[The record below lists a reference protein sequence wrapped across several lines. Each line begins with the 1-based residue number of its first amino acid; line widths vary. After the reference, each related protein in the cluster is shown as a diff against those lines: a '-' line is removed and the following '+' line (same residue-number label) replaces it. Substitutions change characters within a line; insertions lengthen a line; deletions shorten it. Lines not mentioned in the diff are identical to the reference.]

1 MRPLTLEDPRTVGPY
16 RTLVRLG
23 AGGMGVVYLARSA
36 GGSLAAVKV
45 IRAEHAADP
54 GFRARF
60 RREAETAA
68 RITGP
73 WVVPVLGAD
82 TEAREPWL
90 ATAFVP
96 GPSLAQVVAAGGP
109 LPAVT
114 VRALGSRLAEAL
126 VVVHEAGLIHRDVK
140 PGNVLLALDGPRLI
154 DFGIARHE
162 GATALTATGA
172 VIGTPGYLAPEQ
184 ASAGALGPP
193 CDVFSL
199 GCVLVYAA
207 TGRGP
212 FGEGGGAGA
221 LFRTVHE
228 EPDLTGVPPGSASL
242 IAACLAKDPA
252 ARPTASRVRD
262 ALAGGGEAVPDLAG
276 RAVPDPDRPEPSA
289 PGASRDPRESL
300 RAAPDLAGR
309 VAPDPAGRVM
319 PDPAGRAVPDPA
331 GRVAPDPAGR
341 AAPDLAGRAVPDPA
355 GRVAPDPAGR
365 VAPDPAGRAVPD
377 LAGRAVPDPDRPE
390 PSAPRAS
397 RDPRESLRA
406 APDPG
411 ESAARGESPRTA
423 SALTPWQAPAGLPAL
438 IAERSA
444 AALAL
449 PDPEPLPTTPTP
461 AGDETGR
468 DEAAGHEATGQ
479 EGGPTRRRVLT
490 GAAAG
495 AVLLVGGSAA
505 GWNALWGRGGRAGGS
520 PAGSGDSPTYTIGLH
535 TDLGGPGR
543 ATGLAHQRGAQLAVA
558 DHNSRKDKAFRLALR
573 AEDDR
578 GDPAAALRVAER
590 LAADPAV
597 IAVLGPTGAVLR
609 EELVQRYGAARL
621 ANVVVAAGSS
631 TVESG
636 TGLHLCVTRP
646 LDRMLTPGLISYLT
660 RTRPATRI
668 LLVEDAADPGLAG
681 EVGSAFREA
690 TPTGATLLEHPLARG
705 DAGFGAV
712 ARKAVAGRADAVVL
726 GGGDASRAA
735 RLATALT
742 AEGFTGARVAAGPAL
757 GPAFLDGAGEAADGW
772 VSAEAYT
779 DPAALPAARAF
790 TAAHRKRFG
799 APPATWA
806 AEAYDAV
813 GLIAR
818 AAGTTSASDEV
829 RSGIGGRLVR
839 TEHRGIV
846 RTLAFTASTRQM
858 RMPDGIFL
866 YRIEKGRPR
875 FLGPYEEVREAPDG
889 SGR

>member
-1 MRPLTLEDPRTVGPY
+1 MRPLTSEDPRTVGPY

-36 GGSLAAVKV
+36 GGALAAVKV

-60 RREAETAA
+60 RREAEAAA

-109 LPAVT
+109 LPTVT

-126 VVVHEAGLIHRDVK
+126 ASVHEAGLIHRDVK

-184 ASAGALGPP
+184 ASAGPLGPP

-228 EPDLTGVPPGSASL
+228 EPDLTGIPPGLAPL
-242 IAACLAKDPA
+242 IAACLTKDPA
-252 ARPTASRVRD
+252 ARPTATRVRD
-262 ALAGGGEAVPDLAG
+262 ALAAAGET
-276 RAVPDPDRPEPSA
+276 
-289 PGASRDPRESL
+289 AS
-300 RAAPDLAGR
+300 
-309 VAPDPAGRVM
+309 
-319 PDPAGRAVPDPA
+319 DPAGRAVPDPIQ
-331 GRVAPDPAGR
+331 
-341 AAPDLAGRAVPDPA
+341 RAVPDPNQE
-355 GRVAPDPAGR
+355 
-365 VAPDPAGRAVPD
+365 
-377 LAGRAVPDPDRPE
+377 AVPDPARPE

-397 RDPRESLRA
+397 GGPCESPPPTRPRPPDPREALRA
-406 APDPG
+406 AAAPGESPPPPRRRSPDPG
-411 ESAARGESPRTA
+411 GPPRNA
-423 SALTPWQAPAGLPAL
+423 PAPALAPWHAPAGLPAL

-449 PDPEPLPTTPTP
+449 PDPEPLPTTLTP
-461 AGDETGR
+461 AGDGTTG
-468 DEAAGHEATGQ
+468 DEAGGRER
-479 EGGPTRRRVLT
+479 GPTRRRAL
-490 GAAAG
+490 AAG
-495 AVLLVGGSAA
+495 AVLLVGGGAA
-505 GWNALWGRGGRAGGS
+505 GWNALRGRRSRAGGAS
-520 PAGSGDSPTYTIGLH
+520 GGAGEPPTYTIGLH
-535 TDLGGPGR
+535 ADLGGSGR

-573 AEDDR
+573 TEDDG
-578 GDPAAALRVAER
+578 GDPVAALRVAGR

-597 IAVLGPTGAVLR
+597 VAVLGPTGAVLR
-609 EELVQRYGAARL
+609 EDLVQRYGEARL
-621 ANVVVAAGSS
+621 ATVVVAAGDS
-631 TVESG
+631 TVETG
-636 TGLHLCVTRP
+636 TGLNLCVTRP

-660 RTRPATRI
+660 HTRPAGRI
-668 LLVEDAADPGLAG
+668 LLVEDAADPRFAG

-690 TPTGATLLEHPLARG
+690 ALTGVTLLEHPLARG

-712 ARKAVAGRADAVVL
+712 ARKAVTGRADAVVL

-735 RLATALT
+735 RLATAL
-742 AEGFTGARVAAGPAL
+742 AGEGFTGTRVAAGPAL

-772 VSAEAYT
+772 VFAEAYA

-818 AAGTTSASDEV
+818 AAGTTSASGQV

-839 TEHRGIV
+839 TGHRGIV
-846 RTLAFTASTRQM
+846 RTLAFDASTRQV
-858 RMPDGIFL
+858 RIPDGIFL
-866 YRIEKGRPR
+866 YRIEKGSPR
-875 FLGPYEEVREAPDG
+875 FLGPYGEVREASGG

>member
-1 MRPLTLEDPRTVGPY
+1 MRPLTSEDPRTVGPY

-36 GGSLAAVKV
+36 GGALAAVKV

-82 TEAREPWL
+82 TGAREPWL

-109 LPAVT
+109 LPTVT

-126 VVVHEAGLIHRDVK
+126 VAVHEAGLIHRDVK

-172 VIGTPGYLAPEQ
+172 VVGTPGYLAPEQ

-199 GCVLVYAA
+199 GCVLVHAA

-228 EPDLTGVPPGSASL
+228 EPDLTGIPPGLASL

-262 ALAGGGEAVPDLAG
+262 ALAGGGEAAPDPAG
-276 RAVPDPDRPEPSA
+276 RAPLDPDRRAAPGSAGRVMPDPAGRGMPDPDRPEPSA
-289 PGASRDPRESL
+289 PSASRDPRESL
-300 RAAPDLAGR
+300 RAA
-309 VAPDPAGRVM
+309 
-319 PDPAGRAVPDPA
+319 
-331 GRVAPDPAGR
+331 
-341 AAPDLAGRAVPDPA
+341 
-355 GRVAPDPAGR
+355 
-365 VAPDPAGRAVPD
+365 
-377 LAGRAVPDPDRPE
+377 
-390 PSAPRAS
+390 SH
-397 RDPRESLRA
+397 
-406 APDPG
+406 PG
-411 ESAARGESPRTA
+411 ESPDPGESPRTA
-423 SALTPWQAPAGLPAL
+423 SVLTPWQAPAGLPAL

-461 AGDETGR
+461 AGDET
-468 DEAAGHEATGQ
+468 AGHEATGKNS
-479 EGGPTRRRVLT
+479 GPARRRVLT
-490 GAAAG
+490 AGAAG
-495 AVLLVGGSAA
+495 AVLLAGGSAA
-505 GWNALWGRGGRAGGS
+505 VWNALRGRDTGAGGPPS
-520 PAGSGDSPTYTIGLH
+520 GSGESPTYTIGLH
-535 TDLGGPGR
+535 ADLGGPGR

-573 AEDDR
+573 TEDDR
-578 GDPAAALRVAER
+578 GDPAAALRVTER
-590 LAADPAV
+590 LATDPAV

-621 ANVVVAAGSS
+621 TNVVVAAGSS

-636 TGLHLCVTRP
+636 TGLHHCVTRP
-646 LDRMLTPGLISYLT
+646 LDDMLTPGLISHLA
-660 RTRPATRI
+660 RTTPAGRI

-681 EVGSAFREA
+681 EVGRAFREA
-690 TPTGATLLEHPLARG
+690 APTGATLLEHPLVRG
-705 DAGFGAV
+705 DAGFAAV
-712 ARKAVAGRADAVVL
+712 AREAVTGRAHAVVL

-742 AEGFTGARVAAGPAL
+742 GEGFTGARVAVGPAL
-757 GPAFLDGAGEAADGW
+757 GPAFLDGAGAAADGW
-772 VSAEAYT
+772 VFAEAYA

-790 TAAHRKRFG
+790 TAAHRERFG

-818 AAGTTSASDEV
+818 AAGATSASGEV
-829 RSGIGGRLVR
+829 RSGIGGRIVR

-846 RTLAFTASTRQM
+846 RTLAFTASTRRM
-858 RMPDGIFL
+858 RMADGIFL
-866 YRIEKGRPR
+866 YRIENGRPR
-875 FLGPYEEVREAPDG
+875 FLGPYEEVREASDG

>member
-1 MRPLTLEDPRTVGPY
+1 MRPLTSEDPRTVGPY

-36 GGSLAAVKV
+36 GGALAAVKV

-109 LPAVT
+109 LPPVT

-126 VVVHEAGLIHRDVK
+126 VAVHEAGLIHRDVK

-184 ASAGALGPP
+184 ASAGPLGPP

-228 EPDLTGVPPGSASL
+228 EPDLTGIPPGLAPL
-242 IAACLAKDPA
+242 IAACLAKAPA

-262 ALAGGGEAVPDLAG
+262 ALAGGGEA
-276 RAVPDPDRPEPSA
+276 A
-289 PGASRDPRESL
+289 PGSAG
-300 RAAPDLAGR
+300 RAAPDPGGWA
-309 VAPDPAGRVM
+309 APDPAGRVM
-319 PDPAGRAVPDPA
+319 PDPAGRVM
-331 GRVAPDPAGR
+331 
-341 AAPDLAGRAVPDPA
+341 
-355 GRVAPDPAGR
+355 
-365 VAPDPAGRAVPD
+365 
-377 LAGRAVPDPDRPE
+377 PDPDRPE
-390 PSAPRAS
+390 PSAPSAS

-406 APDPG
+406 ASDPGECLRAASDPG
-411 ESAARGESPRTA
+411 ESPDRGESPRTA

-461 AGDETGR
+461 AGDETAG
-468 DEAAGHEATGQ
+468 DETSGHEATG
-479 EGGPTRRRVLT
+479 ENSGPARRRVLT
-490 GAAAG
+490 AGAAG

-505 GWNALWGRGGRAGGS
+505 VWNALRGRGTGAGGPPS
-520 PAGSGDSPTYTIGLH
+520 GAGESPTYTIGLH
-535 TDLGGPGR
+535 ADLGGPGR

-573 AEDDR
+573 TEDDR

-646 LDRMLTPGLISYLT
+646 LDGMLTPGLISHLA
-660 RTRPATRI
+660 RTTPAGRI

-681 EVGSAFREA
+681 EVGRGFRES
-690 TPTGATLLEHPLARG
+690 TPTGATLIEHPLVRG

-712 ARKAVAGRADAVVL
+712 ARKAVTGRADAVVL
-726 GGGDASRAA
+726 GGGDPSRAA

-742 AEGFTGARVAAGPAL
+742 GEGFTGTRVAAGPAL
-757 GPAFLDGAGEAADGW
+757 GPAFLDAAGEAADGW
-772 VSAEAYT
+772 VFAEAYA

-818 AAGTTSASDEV
+818 AAGATSASGEV
-829 RSGIGGRLVR
+829 RSGIGGRIVR

-858 RMPDGIFL
+858 RVPDGIFL
-866 YRIEKGRPR
+866 YRIEQGRPR
-875 FLGPYEEVREAPDG
+875 FLGPYEGVREASDG

>member
-1 MRPLTLEDPRTVGPY
+1 MRPLTSEDPRTVGPY

-36 GGSLAAVKV
+36 GGALAAVKV

-109 LPAVT
+109 LPSVAV
-114 VRALGSRLAEAL
+114 RELGSRLAEAL
-126 VVVHEAGLIHRDVK
+126 VAVHEAGLIHRDVK

-184 ASAGALGPP
+184 ASAGPLGPP

-228 EPDLTGVPPGSASL
+228 EPDLTGIPPGLAPL

-262 ALAGGGEAVPDLAG
+262 ALAGGGEAAPDPAG
-276 RAVPDPDRPEPSA
+276 RAALDPAGRVMPDPDRPEPDRPEPSA
-289 PGASRDPRESL
+289 PSASRDPRESL
-300 RAAPDLAGR
+300 RAA
-309 VAPDPAGRVM
+309 
-319 PDPAGRAVPDPA
+319 
-331 GRVAPDPAGR
+331 
-341 AAPDLAGRAVPDPA
+341 
-355 GRVAPDPAGR
+355 
-365 VAPDPAGRAVPD
+365 
-377 LAGRAVPDPDRPE
+377 
-390 PSAPRAS
+390 S
-397 RDPRESLRA
+397 
-406 APDPG
+406 DPG
-411 ESAARGESPRTA
+411 ESPDRGESPRTA
-423 SALTPWQAPAGLPAL
+423 PVLTPWQAPAGLPAL

-461 AGDETGR
+461 AGDETAGG
-468 DEAAGHEATGQ
+468 ETAGHEVTGKDS
-479 EGGPTRRRVLT
+479 GPARRRVLT
-490 GAAAG
+490 AGAAG
-495 AVLLVGGSAA
+495 AVLLAGGSAA
-505 GWNALWGRGGRAGGS
+505 VWNALRGRGTGAGGPPS
-520 PAGSGDSPTYTIGLH
+520 GSGESPTYTIGLH
-535 TDLGGPGR
+535 ADLGGPGR
-543 ATGLAHQRGAQLAVA
+543 ATGLAHQRGALLAVA
-558 DHNSRKDKAFRLALR
+558 DHNSRKDKTFRLALR
-573 AEDDR
+573 TEDDR

-597 IAVLGPTGAVLR
+597 IAVLGPTGGVLR

-646 LDRMLTPGLISYLT
+646 LDDMLTPGLISHLA
-660 RTRPATRI
+660 RTTPAGRI

-681 EVGSAFREA
+681 EVGRAFREA
-690 TPTGATLLEHPLARG
+690 APTGATLLEHPLVRG
-705 DAGFGAV
+705 DAGFGTV
-712 ARKAVAGRADAVVL
+712 ARKAVTGRADAVVL

-742 AEGFTGARVAAGPAL
+742 GEGFTGARVAAGPAL
-757 GPAFLDGAGEAADGW
+757 GPAFLDGAGDAADGW
-772 VSAEAYT
+772 VFAEAYA

-790 TAAHRKRFG
+790 TAAHRERFG

-818 AAGTTSASDEV
+818 AAGTTSASGEV
-829 RSGIGGRLVR
+829 RSGIGGRIVR

-846 RTLAFTASTRQM
+846 RTLAFTASTRRT

-866 YRIEKGRPR
+866 YRIEQGRPR
-875 FLGPYEEVREAPDG
+875 FLGPYEEVRGASGG

>member
-1 MRPLTLEDPRTVGPY
+1 MRPLTSEDPRAVGPY

-60 RREAETAA
+60 RREAEAAA

-109 LPAVT
+109 LPPVT

-126 VVVHEAGLIHRDVK
+126 AAVHEAGLIHRDVK

-184 ASAGALGPP
+184 ASAGPLGPP

-228 EPDLTGVPPGSASL
+228 EPDLTGVPPGLTPL

-262 ALAGGGEAVPDLAG
+262 APAADGEAA
-276 RAVPDPDRPEPSA
+276 PDRSA
-289 PGASRDPRESL
+289 PRDPRESL
-300 RAAPDLAGR
+300 RAAPAPGEP
-309 VAPDPAGRVM
+309 PDPAEALPPVPGDA
-319 PDPAGRAVPDPA
+319 PLPSEAPAP
-331 GRVAPDPAGR
+331 
-341 AAPDLAGRAVPDPA
+341 
-355 GRVAPDPAGR
+355 
-365 VAPDPAGRAVPD
+365 
-377 LAGRAVPDPDRPE
+377 
-390 PSAPRAS
+390 
-397 RDPRESLRA
+397 
-406 APDPG
+406 
-411 ESAARGESPRTA
+411 
-423 SALTPWQAPAGLPAL
+423 ALTPWQPPAGLPAL

-449 PDPEPLPTTPTP
+449 PDPEPLPTTLTP
-461 AGDETGR
+461 AGDETAGDR
-468 DEAAGHEATGQ
+468 ATGDEAVGR
-479 EGGPTRRRVLT
+479 GPTRRRVLT

-505 GWNALWGRGGRAGGS
+505 GWNALWGRGSRAGGS
-520 PAGSGDSPTYTIGLH
+520 PAGSGESPTYTIGLH
-535 TDLGGPGR
+535 ADLGGPGR

-558 DHNSRKDKAFRLALR
+558 DHNSLEDKAFRLALR
-573 AEDDR
+573 IEDDA
-578 GDPAAALRVAER
+578 GDPAAALRVAGR

-597 IAVLGPTGAVLR
+597 IAVLGPTGGVLR
-609 EELVQRYGAARL
+609 EDLVQRYGEARL
-621 ANVVVAAGSS
+621 ATVVVAAGSS
-631 TVESG
+631 TVETG

-660 RTRPATRI
+660 RTSPATRI

-681 EVGSAFREA
+681 EIGSTFREA
-690 TPTGATLLEHPLARG
+690 ALTGVTLLEHPLARG
-705 DAGFGAV
+705 DAAFGAV
-712 ARKAVAGRADAVVL
+712 ARKAVSSGADAVVHA
-726 GGGDASRAA
+726 GGDASRAA
-735 RLATALT
+735 RLATAL
-742 AEGFTGARVAAGPAL
+742 AGEGFTGARVAAGPAL
-757 GPAFLDGAGEAADGW
+757 GPAFLDGAGAAADGW
-772 VSAEAYT
+772 VFAEAYA
-779 DPAALPAARAF
+779 DPAALPAARTF

-818 AAGTTSASDEV
+818 SAGTTSASGEV

-846 RTLAFTASTRQM
+846 RTLAFDASTRQV
-858 RMPDGIFL
+858 RIPDGIFL
-866 YRIEKGRPR
+866 HRIEKGRPR
-875 FLGPYEEVREAPDG
+875 FLGPYGEVREASGG

>member
-1 MRPLTLEDPRTVGPY
+1 MRPLTSEDPRTVGSY

-36 GGSLAAVKV
+36 GGALAAVKV

-60 RREAETAA
+60 RREAEAAA

-96 GPSLAQVVAAGGP
+96 GPSLAHVVATGGP
-109 LPAVT
+109 LLPVT

-126 VVVHEAGLIHRDVK
+126 AAVHEAGLIHRDVK

-184 ASAGALGPP
+184 ASAGSLGPP

-228 EPDLTGVPPGSASL
+228 EPDLTGVPPGLAPL
-242 IAACLAKDPA
+242 ITACLAKDPA
-252 ARPTASRVRD
+252 ARPPASRVRD
-262 ALAGGGEAVPDLAG
+262 ALAAGGEAAPDPDG
-276 RAVPDPDRPEPSA
+276 RAVPGPAARALPGPARSAPSA
-289 PGASRDPRESL
+289 PRDPREAL
-300 RAAPDLAGR
+300 R
-309 VAPDPAGRVM
+309 VASDPSEPA
-319 PDPAGRAVPDPA
+319 DPSRRRQPGPRGPLPPA
-331 GRVAPDPAGR
+331 PGGAP
-341 AAPDLAGRAVPDPA
+341 APGTTPLSTP
-355 GRVAPDPAGR
+355 
-365 VAPDPAGRAVPD
+365 
-377 LAGRAVPDPDRPE
+377 
-390 PSAPRAS
+390 
-397 RDPRESLRA
+397 
-406 APDPG
+406 
-411 ESAARGESPRTA
+411 
-423 SALTPWQAPAGLPAL
+423 TPWQPPAGLPAL

-449 PDPEPLPTTPTP
+449 PDPEPLPTRLTP
-461 AGDETGR
+461 AGDET
-468 DEAAGHEATGQ
+468 AGDRATGDETGR

-490 GAAAG
+490 AGAAG

-505 GWNALWGRGGRAGGS
+505 VWNALRGRGTGAGGPS
-520 PAGSGDSPTYTIGLH
+520 AGSGEPPTYTIGLH
-535 TDLGGPGR
+535 ADLGGPGR

-558 DHNSRKDKAFRLALR
+558 DHNSRQDKAFRLALR
-573 AEDDR
+573 TGDDA
-578 GDPAAALRVAER
+578 GDPAVALRVAGR

-609 EELVQRYGAARL
+609 ADLIQRYGEARL
-621 ANVVVAAGSS
+621 ATVVVAAGSS

-646 LDRMLTPGLISYLT
+646 LDRMLTPGLIGYLT
-660 RTRPATRI
+660 RTSPARRI
-668 LLVEDAADPGLAG
+668 LLVEDAADPALAG
-681 EVGSAFREA
+681 EVGSAFRQA

-705 DAGFGAV
+705 DEGFGAV
-712 ARKAVAGRADAVVL
+712 ARKAMSSGADAVVHA
-726 GGGDASRAA
+726 GGDASRAA
-735 RLATALT
+735 RLATAL
-742 AEGFTGARVAAGPAL
+742 AGEGFTGARVAAGPAL
-757 GPAFLDGAGEAADGW
+757 GPAFLDGAGAAADGW
-772 VSAEAYT
+772 VFAEAYA

-818 AAGTTSASDEV
+818 AAGTTSASGEV

-846 RTLAFTASTRQM
+846 RTLTFDASTRQV
-858 RMPDGIFL
+858 RIPDGIFL
-866 YRIEKGRPR
+866 YRIEQGRPR
-875 FLGPYEEVREAPDG
+875 FLGPYGQVR
-889 SGR
+889 

>member
-1 MRPLTLEDPRTVGPY
+1 MRPLTSEDPRTVGPY

-60 RREAETAA
+60 RREAEAAA

-96 GPSLAQVVAAGGP
+96 GPSLAQVVTAGGP
-109 LPAVT
+109 LPPVT

-126 VVVHEAGLIHRDVK
+126 AAVHEAGLIHRDVK

-184 ASAGALGPP
+184 ASAGPLGPP

-212 FGEGGGAGA
+212 FGEGGGAGS

-228 EPDLTGVPPGSASL
+228 EPDLTGVPSHLTPL

-252 ARPTASRVRD
+252 ARPTASRLRD
-262 ALAGGGEAVPDLAG
+262 ATAADGEPA
-276 RAVPDPDRPEPSA
+276 PDPGETPHPGDFRAPAPARPRPS
-289 PGASRDPRESL
+289 DPRESL
-300 RAAPDLAGR
+300 RAAP
-309 VAPDPAGRVM
+309 APGEPLDPAR
-319 PDPAGRAVPDPA
+319 
-331 GRVAPDPAGR
+331 
-341 AAPDLAGRAVPDPA
+341 
-355 GRVAPDPAGR
+355 
-365 VAPDPAGRAVPD
+365 
-377 LAGRAVPDPDRPE
+377 
-390 PSAPRAS
+390 
-397 RDPRESLRA
+397 
-406 APDPG
+406 
-411 ESAARGESPRTA
+411 PRTPHPSEA
-423 SALTPWQAPAGLPAL
+423 PAPAPTPWQPPAGLPAL

-449 PDPEPLPTTPTP
+449 PDPEPLPTTLTP
-461 AGDETGR
+461 AGDAT
-468 DEAAGHEATGQ
+468 AGHEATGQ

-505 GWNALWGRGGRAGGS
+505 GWNALRGRGGRAGGS
-520 PAGSGDSPTYTIGLH
+520 PAGSGESPTYTIGLH
-535 TDLGGPGR
+535 ADLGGPGR

-558 DHNSRKDKAFRLALR
+558 DHNSREDTAFRLALR
-573 AEDDR
+573 TEDDA
-578 GDPAAALRVAER
+578 GDPAAALRVAGR

-597 IAVLGPTGAVLR
+597 VAVLGPTGAVLR
-609 EELVQRYGAARL
+609 ADLVQRYGEARL
-621 ANVVVAAGSS
+621 ATVVVAAGTS

-636 TGLHLCVTRP
+636 TGLNLCLTRP
-646 LDRMLTPGLISYLT
+646 LDRMLTPGLIGYLT
-660 RTRPATRI
+660 STRPATRI

-681 EVGSAFREA
+681 EIGSAFREA

-712 ARKAVAGRADAVVL
+712 ARKAVSSGADAVVL
-726 GGGDASRAA
+726 GGGDPSRAA
-735 RLATALT
+735 RLATAL
-742 AEGFTGARVAAGPAL
+742 AGEGFTGARVGVGPAL
-757 GPAFLDGAGEAADGW
+757 GPAFLDGAGAAADGW
-772 VSAEAYT
+772 VFAEAYA
-779 DPAALPAARAF
+779 DPAALPAVRAF

-818 AAGTTSASDEV
+818 AAGTTSASGEV

-846 RTLAFTASTRQM
+846 RTLAFDASTRQV
-858 RMPDGIFL
+858 RIPDGIFL
-866 YRIEKGRPR
+866 HRIENGRPR
-875 FLGPYEEVREAPDG
+875 FLGPYGEVREASGG